1 MNGLAGIALTK
12 NGKTLTFVRNGEQW
26 SIKERAGYPVEGD
39 KVRALLVQL
48 TNAELAE
55 PKTASKDRWALLDLE
70 DPATA
75 EAKSSLVRLLDAGGK
90 PIAELVIGKQRM
102 NAFGTG
108 RHGIY
113 VRRPNETQTW
123 LASGEPKLALDV
135 KDWVDRAIFKAD
147 TEKLKRVIVAHP
159 AEAPIVVEREGEAG
173 KGGKFVLKS
182 VPEGMKVKENAGVE
196 QIALS
201 LGSVELDD
209 VRKLDATPVGDNVS
223 TITAESSDGVT
234 VTLRLRREGKGDEAW
249 LSFTAA
255 GEGEA
260 KKTADAMEQLANA
273 TRSAIKV
280 QGDYLDSTKANADAL
295 VGAADVVL
303 DGTDN
308 LVTRRL
314 VAAACDRLGKPLVSG
329 AVSMFSGQVT
339 VFAPHLGGPP
349 HSALYPDEASD
360 DALPSCEA
368 NGILGPVTGV
378 IGTLMAMEAIKL
390 VTGVGEPLVGRLLV
404 YDAREARFSEIGY

>member
-1 MNGLAGIALTK
+1 MIKPQQFVILGAVTIVALIAAAVLHASSTQRAPGTVEGRPMLPELRRQANNLAGIELHK
-12 NGKTLTFVRNGEQW
+12 RGKTLTLVRNGEQW

-55 PKTASKDRWALLDLE
+55 PKTASKDRWSLLDLE

-90 PIAELVIGKQRM
+90 PTAELVIGKQRM

-123 LASGEPKLALDV
+123 LASGEPKVTIDV
-135 KDWVDRAIFKAD
+135 KDWVDPAIFKAD
-147 TEKLKRVIVAHP
+147 TEKLKRVTVTYP
-159 AEAPIVVEREGEAG
+159 KEAPIVVEREGEPG
-173 KGGKFVLKS
+173 KGGKFVIKS
-182 VPEGMKVKENAGVE
+182 VPEGMKVKQNAGVE
-196 QIALS
+196 HIALS

-223 TITAESSDGVT
+223 TITAESSDGMT

-255 GEGEA
+255 GQGEA
-260 KKTADAMEQLANA
+260 KKTADAINAKGAGWEFRIPTWKADQIGKRAADIFEQAKE
-273 TRSAIKV
+273 TTPP
-280 QGDYLDSTKANADAL
+280 QPEQ
-295 VGAADVVL
+295 GAA
-303 DGTDN
+303 
-308 LVTRRL
+308 
-314 VAAACDRLGKPLVSG
+314 
-329 AVSMFSGQVT
+329 GQ
-339 VFAPHLGGPP
+339 
-349 HSALYPDEASD
+349 
-360 DALPSCEA
+360 
-368 NGILGPVTGV
+368 
-378 IGTLMAMEAIKL
+378 
-390 VTGVGEPLVGRLLV
+390 
-404 YDAREARFSEIGY
+404 